1 MKKIGC
7 IIIGLGLICTLLTSC
22 NNEKNSK
29 DLLYSLN
36 SNTEYVVTGMKNN
49 EDTDIVI
56 PDTYKGLPVIGIEEY
71 AFSYCDHIKSIKIPR
86 SVKKIGF
93 SAFYEC
99 NNIESITI
107 PFVGEQLN
115 SLQNSFLGYIFG
127 ASTCDDNWLF
137 VPKSLKEVIITG
149 GKKIE
154 EYAFATCISLTTID
168 ISDSVYEIGDS
179 AFLECFSL
187 TTIDIPDSVYE
198 IGDSAFLGC
207 FSLTTID
214 IPDSVYEIGQSAFL
228 GCSSLT
234 TIDIPDSVY
243 EIGQSAFLGCSS
255 LEKITLP
262 FIGRQKEET
271 LNTHFGYIF
280 GANSYNENSLY
291 LPSSLKEVVIKDS
304 IKIEKYSFFGCNYLQ
319 NIIIPSSVTTIE
331 DFAFVNC
338 SNLISIIIPSS
349 VTTIGQSAF
358 SGCNKLTIFCE
369 TLQVSSSLASNW
381 NGNSPIYWYSE
392 TRPTGY
398 GNYWYYYNGEPVPW
412 W

>member
-168 ISDSVYEIGDS
+168 I
-179 AFLECFSL
+179 
-187 TTIDIPDSVYE
+187 PDSVYE

-207 FSLTTID
+207 F
-214 IPDSVYEIGQSAFL
+214 
-228 GCSSLT
+228 SLT